1 MKNGILVV
9 ISGPSGAGKGTIV
22 GRILKELD
30 NIGFSTSMT
39 TRSPREG
46 EVDGRD
52 YFFVTEEEFK
62 KAIDEDA
69 FVEYA
74 NVHGNYYG
82 TPKSEAASR
91 LERGMNVLLD
101 IDVQGAM
108 NVKKQMPEGV
118 FIFISPPSME
128 ELRARLEGRGKD
140 SAEDIE
146 RRLKNAEGE
155 MKLIGEYDYHVVNDD
170 LDTAVE
176 EVKEIIIKEEIKEGS
191 SHDAISGN

>member
-1 MKNGILVV
+1 MKKGILVV

-22 GRILKELD
+22 SRLLNELD

-52 YFFVTEEEFK
+52 YFFVTQEDFK
-62 KAIDEDA
+62 KAIEDDE
-69 FVEYA
+69 FIEYA

-82 TPKSEAASR
+82 TPKSEVRSR
-91 LERGMNVLLD
+91 LEQGMNVLLD

-108 NVKKQMPEGV
+108 NVKKSMPEGV

-128 ELRARLEGRGKD
+128 ELRRRLVGRGKD
-140 SAEDIE
+140 SIEDIE
-146 RRLKNAEGE
+146 HRLRNAKGE
-155 MKLIGEYDYHVVNDD
+155 MDFADKYDYHVVNDD
-170 LDTAVE
+170 IDIAVK
-176 EVKEIIIKEEIKEGS
+176 EVKDIIIKEGS

>member
-82 TPKSEAASR
+82 TPKSEVASR

>member
-1 MKNGILVV
+1 MKKGILVV

-22 GRILKELD
+22 SRLLNELD

-52 YFFVTEEEFK
+52 YFFVTQEEFK
-62 KAIDEDA
+62 KAIEDDE
-69 FVEYA
+69 FIEYA

-82 TPKSEAASR
+82 TPKSEVRSR
-91 LERGMNVLLD
+91 LEQGMNVLLD

-108 NVKKQMPEGV
+108 NVKKSMPEGV

-128 ELRARLEGRGKD
+128 ELRRRLVGRGKD
-140 SAEDIE
+140 SIEDIE
-146 RRLKNAEGE
+146 HRLRNAKGE
-155 MKLIGEYDYHVVNDD
+155 MDFADKYDYHVVNDNID
-170 LDTAVE
+170 IAVK
-176 EVKEIIIKEEIKEGS
+176 EVKDIIIKEGS

>member
-39 TRSPREG
+39 TRNPREG
-46 EVDGRD
+46 EVDGQD

-62 KAIDEDA
+62 KAIEEDA

-82 TPKSEAASR
+82 TPKSEVASR
-91 LERGMNVLLD
+91 LGRGMNVLLD

-140 SAEDIE
+140 STEDIE

-155 MKLIGEYDYHVVNDD
+155 MKLIDEYDYHVVNDD
-170 LDTAVE
+170 LDTAVKK
-176 EVKEIIIKEEIKEGS
+176 VKEIIIKEEIKEGS

>member
-46 EVDGRD
+46 EVEGRD

-62 KAIDEDA
+62 KAIEEDA

-82 TPKSEAASR
+82 TPKSEVASR
-91 LERGMNVLLD
+91 LGRGMNVLLD

-140 SAEDIE
+140 STEDIE

-155 MKLIGEYDYHVVNDD
+155 MKLIDEYDYHVVNDD
-170 LDTAVE
+170 LDTAVKK
-176 EVKEIIIKEEIKEGS
+176 VKEIIIKEGS

>member
-22 GRILKELD
+22 GRILTELD

-39 TRSPREG
+39 TRGPREG

-62 KAIDEDA
+62 KAIEEDA

-82 TPKSEAASR
+82 TPKSEVASR
-91 LERGMNVLLD
+91 LEQGMNVLLD

-170 LDTAVE
+170 LDTAVK
-176 EVKEIIIKEEIKEGS
+176 EVKEIIIKEGS

>member
-1 MKNGILVV
+1 MKSGILVV

-22 GRILKELD
+22 GRILTELD

-62 KAIDEDA
+62 KAIEEDA

-82 TPKSEAASR
+82 TPKSEVASR
-91 LERGMNVLLD
+91 LEQGMNVLLD

-108 NVKKQMPEGV
+108 NVKKQMPGGV

-170 LDTAVE
+170 LDTAVK
-176 EVKEIIIKEEIKEGS
+176 EVKEIIIKEGS